1 MELTAQI
8 LRDWFGQ
15 FNARYFGNGLPEPR
29 FVVNKAR
36 RLLGQFSCKRVR
48 QGLFRGYKTVGYTI
62 KVSEYYDLSEH
73 EYQSTLL
80 HEMIHYYI
88 TYAREKDTSAHGVL
102 FRQWMKRINQDGWN
116 ITISSKT
123 AGYAV
128 RHQRKDAQY
137 LLLAIKTKEGK
148 HFLSVVSPSYK
159 KYIERQ
165 VSLSPVIIDH
175 HWVIS
180 RDEQY
185 ANWSKVRSL
194 RGKRITMEEYQRILG
209 EKLG

>member
-15 FNARYFGNGLPEPR
+15 FNVRYFGNELPEPR
-29 FVVNKAR
+29 LVVNKAR
-36 RLLGQFSCKRVR
+36 RMLGQFSYKKVR
-48 QGLFRGYKTVGYTI
+48 QGLFRGYKIVGYTI

-88 TYAREKDTSAHGVL
+88 AYAREKDTSAHGVL
-102 FRQWMKRINQDGWN
+102 FRQWMQRINQDGWG

-123 AGYAV
+123 AGYTI
-128 RHQRKDAQY
+128 RNQQKDAQY
-137 LLLAIKTKEGK
+137 LLLAIKTKDGK
-148 HFLSVVSPSYK
+148 HYLSVVSPSYR

-165 VSLSPVIIDH
+165 IMLSSMIIDH
-175 HWVIS
+175 HWVVT
-180 RDEQY
+180 RDQQY

-194 RGKRITMEEYQRILG
+194 RGKRITMEEYDRITG
-209 EKLG
+209 ENQG